1 MNNILFVN
9 GCVRGDS
16 RTLML
21 ARKVLSK
28 ISGNITE
35 LKLNDASLL
44 TGIRCR
50 SGAVLLKPEIFHRR
64 CLNTPKHFLRLTR
77 L

>member
-44 TGIRCR
+44 PLDWDKVQKRR
-50 SGAVLLKPEIFHRR
+50 DVYKRQLLSSGGSFR
-64 CLNTPKHFLRLTR
+64 
-77 L
+77 